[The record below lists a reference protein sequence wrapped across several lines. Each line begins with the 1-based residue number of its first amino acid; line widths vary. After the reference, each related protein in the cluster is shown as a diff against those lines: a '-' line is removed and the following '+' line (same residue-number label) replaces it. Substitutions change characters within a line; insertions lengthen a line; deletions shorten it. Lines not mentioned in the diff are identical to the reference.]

1 MSDFWK
7 SDTYAIVKAF
17 KANGN
22 RPGLI
27 QQWKDAMEAW
37 ALSPE
42 YMNTPDAKAVL
53 AWLPHWKVCPF
64 YRTEWLAPLWPALA
78 VVVGWSDTPPPIVRS
93 AARLENELDF
103 AGLPYFMWGGEKFY
117 FVERVHY
124 WKEQVAQGNWQEINR
139 ALGA

>member
-27 QQWKDAMEAW
+27 TQWKDAIEAW
-37 ALSPE
+37 AMLPE
-42 YMNTPDAKAVL
+42 NAALPDAKAVL
-53 AWLPHWKVCPF
+53 SWLPSWQVRPF
-64 YRTEWLAPLWPALA
+64 YTASELVPLWPVLA
-78 VVVGWSDTPPPIVRS
+78 VAVGWSDRPTPIVRS

-103 AGLPYFMWGGEKFY
+103 AGLPYFMWEGRKY
-117 FVERVHY
+117 YIVERVHY
-124 WKEQVAQGNWQEINR
+124 WKEQVAQGNWQEINH
-139 ALGA
+139 AFG